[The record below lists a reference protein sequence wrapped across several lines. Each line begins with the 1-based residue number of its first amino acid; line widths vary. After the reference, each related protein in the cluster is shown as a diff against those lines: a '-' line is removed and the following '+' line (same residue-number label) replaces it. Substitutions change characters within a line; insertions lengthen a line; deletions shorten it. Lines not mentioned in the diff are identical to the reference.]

1 MVALR
6 EELSSERHTDQ
17 GPPSDAEAA
26 RWMSLRHASCRL
38 DVCPSTL
45 RRRIRKG
52 QLPWRV
58 VNHGRRWAYEVLVP
72 NGAPPCAELERVVS
86 MEAHLPHQVD
96 EKEKEIN
103 RLKYDIRRQE
113 EQIENLSQ
121 ALARAR
127 AGNRYTAEDSP
138 FTKYREL
145 ALRRR
150 RWWLF

>member
-1 MVALR
+1 MVSLR
-6 EELSSERHTDQ
+6 EQWSREQHTEQ
-17 GPPSDAEAA
+17 GPAPDIQAA

-52 QLPWRV
+52 NLPWRIV
-58 VNHGRRWAYEVLVP
+58 SHGRRWAYEVLVP
-72 NGAPPCAELERVVS
+72 DGASPCAGHDQVLNI
-86 MEAHLPHQVD
+86 EAHLRRKVE
-96 EKEKEIN
+96 EKEQEIA
-103 RLKYDIRRQE
+103 RLERDFRRQDQ
-113 EQIENLSQ
+113 QIENLAQ

-127 AGNRYTAEDSP
+127 AGSRPGPEEKP
-138 FTKYREL
+138 FAKYREL

>member
-1 MVALR
+1 
-6 EELSSERHTDQ
+6 
-17 GPPSDAEAA
+17 
-26 RWMSLRHASCRL
+26 
-38 DVCPSTL
+38 
-45 RRRIRKG
+45 
-52 QLPWRV
+52 
-58 VNHGRRWAYEVLVP
+58 
-72 NGAPPCAELERVVS
+72 
-86 MEAHLPHQVD
+86 VD

-103 RLKYDIRRQE
+103 RLKYDIHRQE

-127 AGNRYTAEDSP
+127 AGSRYTPEDSP